1 MGDGSQRL
9 PIRGGN
15 WNNGANA
22 GVFALNLN
30 NLRTNVN
37 TNIGFRVALAPQVR
51 SRATTVTRTVH
62 GAKGTHLPTEPCA
75 SRGRRKSQL
84 PQSQLVGGKSRRTVA
99 HAAFYFERRS
109 MKRIGNIYGK
119 ICSFENLYQA
129 YLEAR
134 KNKRYR
140 HEVLRFSANLEENL
154 LQLQREL
161 LDGTYQIGEY
171 HKFII
176 SEPKKR
182 LIMALQ
188 FRDRV
193 VQWAVYRQLNPIF
206 DKQYISD
213 SFACR
218 KGKGTHKA
226 LDRLGYWLKQTHRK
240 PGEWY
245 CLKMDITKYFYRVD
259 HETLIQI
266 LRRKIKD
273 KDVLRLLEGIVNSEQ
288 EAFGLPLDA
297 DIAQSPE
304 GERLT
309 ECGMPIGN
317 LTSQMF
323 ANLYLNELDQFVKH
337 ELREHYYIRYMDDM
351 LILGDSK
358 KHLQETLRR
367 IEEFLGTRL
376 KLTLNRKTSI
386 RPVRCGIEFVGFR
399 VWPTHRKLRKSS
411 AKKLKRGLA
420 RIQKAYA
427 AGKITFEDAKPSIMS
442 YFGVFRH
449 FDSHNLATKVSET
462 FVLQRAS
469 PTAAG

>member
-1 MGDGSQRL
+1 
-9 PIRGGN
+9 
-15 WNNGANA
+15 
-22 GVFALNLN
+22 
-30 NLRTNVN
+30 
-37 TNIGFRVALAPQVR
+37 
-51 SRATTVTRTVH
+51 
-62 GAKGTHLPTEPCA
+62 
-75 SRGRRKSQL
+75 
-84 PQSQLVGGKSRRTVA
+84 
-99 HAAFYFERRS
+99 
-109 MKRIGNIYGK
+109 MKRIGDIYQR

-134 KNKRYR
+134 KAKRYR

-154 LQLQREL
+154 LDLQREL
-161 LDGTYQIGEY
+161 QTKTYQIGEY

-193 VQWAVYRQLNPIF
+193 VQWAVCRQLNPIF
-206 DKQYISD
+206 DRQYIAD
-213 SFACR
+213 SYACR
-218 KGKGTHKA
+218 KGKGTHAA
-226 LDRLGYWLKQTHRK
+226 LDRLGYWLRQTHRK

-273 KDVLRLLEGIVNSEQ
+273 KDLLWLLEGIVNCDG

-297 DIAQSPE
+297 DIAQNPRE
-304 GERLT
+304 ERLE

-323 ANLYLNELDQFVKH
+323 ANLYLNELDQFVKN
-337 ELREHYYIRYMDDM
+337 ELREHFYIRYMDDM
-351 LILGDSK
+351 LILGNDK
-358 KHLQETLRR
+358 KQLREDLRR
-367 IEEFLGTRL
+367 IEEFLATHL
-376 KLTLNRKTSI
+376 KLKLNGKTSI

-399 VWPTHRKLRKSS
+399 NWPTHRKLRKSS
-411 AKKLKRGLA
+411 AKKMKRGLKH
-420 RIQKAYA
+420 IQKAYA
-427 AGKITFEDAKPSIMS
+427 EGKISFEEAKPSIMS

-449 FDSHNLATKVSET
+449 FNSHNLAQRITET
-462 FVLQRAS
+462 FVLRRAS
-469 PTAAG
+469 PVPTG

>member
-1 MGDGSQRL
+1 
-9 PIRGGN
+9 
-15 WNNGANA
+15 
-22 GVFALNLN
+22 
-30 NLRTNVN
+30 
-37 TNIGFRVALAPQVR
+37 
-51 SRATTVTRTVH
+51 
-62 GAKGTHLPTEPCA
+62 
-75 SRGRRKSQL
+75 
-84 PQSQLVGGKSRRTVA
+84 
-99 HAAFYFERRS
+99 
-109 MKRIGNIYGK
+109 MKRIGDIYQR

-134 KNKRYR
+134 KAKRYR

-154 LQLQREL
+154 LDLQREL
-161 LDGTYQIGEY
+161 QTKTYQIGEY

-206 DKQYISD
+206 DRQYIAD
-213 SFACR
+213 SYACR
-218 KGKGTHKA
+218 KGKGTHAA
-226 LDRLGYWLKQTHRK
+226 LDRLGYWLRQTHRK

-259 HETLIQI
+259 HETLIRI

-273 KDVLRLLEGIVNSEQ
+273 KDLLWLLEGIVNCDG

-297 DIAQSPE
+297 DIAQNPRE
-304 GERLT
+304 ERLE

-323 ANLYLNELDQFVKH
+323 ANLYLNELDQFVKN
-337 ELREHYYIRYMDDM
+337 ELREHFYIRYMDDM
-351 LILGDSK
+351 LILGNDK
-358 KHLQETLRR
+358 KHLREDLRR
-367 IEEFLGTRL
+367 IEEFLATHL
-376 KLTLNRKTSI
+376 KLKLNGKTSI

-399 VWPTHRKLRKSS
+399 NWPTHRKLRKSS
-411 AKKLKRGLA
+411 AKKMKRGLKH
-420 RIQKAYA
+420 IQKAYA
-427 AGKITFEDAKPSIMS
+427 EGKISFEEAKPSIMS

-449 FDSHNLATKVSET
+449 FNSHNLAQRITET
-462 FVLQRAS
+462 FVLRRAS
-469 PTAAG
+469 PVPTG